1 MLSMFAE
8 FERDMIVQR
17 IQDRMA
23 QKRTNGELCGTVPYG
38 KVAVG
43 TGRFN
48 PKTEKE
54 IMRLEPCPEEERWI
68 LQMDQWRRSGYSYKR
83 IAQQLNRLGVP
94 TKIPKGTPICIGKDP
109 VTREKIIQPHSGQW
123 RTGNVAG
130 VLLNPYKTGVPSSIA
145 VPTSE
150 ATIRL

>member
-38 KVAVG
+38 KIAVG

-68 LQMDQWRRSGYSYKR
+68 LQINYWRRSGYSKR
-83 IAQQLNRLGVP
+83 IAQELNRLGVP
-94 TKIPKGTPICIGKDP
+94 TKIPKGTPICIGRSRHQKADQ
-109 VTREKIIQPHSGQW
+109 R
-123 RTGNVAG
+123 
-130 VLLNPYKTGVPSSIA
+130 
-145 VPTSE
+145 
-150 ATIRL
+150 RL